1 MYPSLTKKEYC
12 ALALL
17 ASLLLVGLL
26 LPAIAQ
32 PDAYHQFADQRGWLG
47 VPHFADVVSNLLFAA
62 AGALGLH
69 RLGRARTATLPAVW
83 PLRAFFL
90 GLLLT
95 GAGSAYYH
103 WAPDSQTLF
112 WDRLPMVIA
121 FAGVIGTFL
130 TQRVSAR
137 LGCVGLVWCLALG
150 GAGPAVSCVSGNLA
164 IYLTLQFGGLL
175 GLLAG
180 LVGMPNRDDMLPWWP
195 LVGWYALAKMLEV
208 GDLVVWD
215 LMGHMVSGHTLKH
228 LAAGMAGVAV
238 LRRVLRPLPNRPD
251 NEKPRREGRG
261 REMNVA

>member
-1 MYPSLTKKEYC
+1 MYSPLTKKEHF

-32 PDAYHQFADQRGWLG
+32 PEAYHQFADQRGWLG
-47 VPHFADVVSNLLFAA
+47 VPHFADVLSNFLFTA
-62 AGALGLH
+62 AGAIGLL
-69 RLGRARTATLPAVW
+69 RLSRAQTDTLPALW
-83 PLRAFFL
+83 SLRAFFL

-103 WAPDSQTLF
+103 WAPTSQALF

-130 TQRVSAR
+130 SQRVSAR
-137 LGCVGLVWCLALG
+137 LGYIGLAWSLALG
-150 GAGPAVSCVSGNLA
+150 GAGLAVSVVTGNLA
-164 IYLTLQFGGLL
+164 LYLALQFGGLL

-180 LVGMPNRDDMLPWWP
+180 LVGMPDRNDPFPWWA
-195 LVGWYALAKMLEV
+195 LVGWYALAKGLEL
-208 GDLVVWD
+208 GDRVVWVLTD
-215 LMGHMVSGHTLKH
+215 QMVSGHTLKH

-238 LRRVLRPLPNRPD
+238 LKLVLRAGPNTAAI
-251 NEKPRREGRG
+251 EKPRLVGA
-261 REMNVA
+261 V